1 MIPNQLRYV
10 IAAKN
15 KFLNFSLME
24 IAREIIREALPIKCL
39 EAVIL
44 SLYLTNG
51 LTSVD
56 RFPIS
61 FKTVF
66 NGTTFRHVVL
76 GVYNYGR
83 YGVLGMSRRKD
94 LMYKPLEFKVPVTL
108 YFSSIIFLELFLF
121 MNGLSDAICSVCLIW
136 CWTFWR
142 ATDNVRTVM

>member
-1 MIPNQLRYV
+1 
-10 IAAKN
+10 
-15 KFLNFSLME
+15 ME

-51 LTSVD
+51 MTSVD

-76 GVYNYGR
+76 GIYNYGR
-83 YGVLGMSRRKD
+83 YGALGMSRRSD
-94 LMYKPLEFKVPVTL
+94 LMYKPLEFKV
-108 YFSSIIFLELFLF
+108 ILFYI
-121 MNGLSDAICSVCLIW
+121 AICRCFSTHLSHYPYMYMGFLVLLDIFMF
-136 CWTFWR
+136 TVF
-142 ATDNVRTVM
+142 VRHGARLLKLLQTM